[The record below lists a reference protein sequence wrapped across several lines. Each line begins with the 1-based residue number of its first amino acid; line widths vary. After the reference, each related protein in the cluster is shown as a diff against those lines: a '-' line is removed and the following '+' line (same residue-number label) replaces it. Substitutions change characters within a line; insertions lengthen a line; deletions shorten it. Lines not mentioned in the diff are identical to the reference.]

1 MKVATSQ
8 YAISYFERFESFADK
23 LEEWISNAGDAELVL
38 FPEYAALELT
48 SLFGPEVYSDLQRQL
63 KAIQGLLPNWIALH
77 QELARRHNKVV
88 AAASFPVEVDNGYVN
103 RVHVFEPTGLAGC
116 QDKCIM
122 TRFENEQWLISPGA
136 KLQPIQTEL
145 GPLGVITCYDA
156 EFPLLGHQL
165 ARAGCEILLAPSCT
179 DTQAG
184 FNRVAIG
191 ARARAME
198 NQCYVLHS
206 PTVGVA
212 DWSPAVDENIGRA
225 GIYGPMDQGFP
236 QDGILKQ
243 ANDDQPQWVSADLDL
258 KALEQVR
265 RDGQVLNRKDWSKQE
280 HYLNEHPR
288 SESKNH

>member
-8 YAISYFERFESFADK
+8 YDIGYFERFESFADE
-23 LEEWISNAGDAELVL
+23 LEEWITNAGDAELVL

-63 KAIQGLLPNWIALH
+63 KAIQGLLPRWIALH
-77 QELARRHNKVV
+77 QELARCHNKVI
-88 AAASFPVEVDNGYVN
+88 AAASFPVKIDGGYVN
-103 RVHVFEPTGLAGC
+103 RVHVFGPAGLAGS

-122 TRFENEQWLISPGA
+122 TRFENEQWFISPGA
-136 KLQPIQTEL
+136 ELHPIQTEL
-145 GPLGVITCYDA
+145 GSLGVITCYDA

-225 GIYGPMDQGFP
+225 GIYSPVDRGFP
-236 QDGILKQ
+236 EDGILNQ
-243 ANDDQPQWVSADLDL
+243 SCDDSPQWVSAELDL

-265 RDGQVLNRKDWSKQE
+265 RDGQVLNRQDWSKQE
-280 HYLNEHPR
+280 HYLNDHPR

>member
-8 YAISYFERFESFADK
+8 YAISYFERFEFFADK

-77 QELARRHNKVV
+77 QELARRHNKVI

-145 GPLGVITCYDA
+145 GLLGVITCYDA

-165 ARAGCEILLAPSCT
+165 AQAGCEILLAPSCT

-206 PTVGVA
+206 PTVGMA

-225 GIYGPMDQGFP
+225 GIYGPIDHCFP

-243 ANDDQPQWVSADLDL
+243 AIDDQPQWVSADLDL

>member
-8 YAISYFERFESFADK
+8 YAIGYFERFESFADK
-23 LEEWISNAGDAELVL
+23 LEEWISNAGDAALVL
-38 FPEYAALELT
+38 FPEYAAMELT

-63 KAIQGLLPNWIALH
+63 KAMQGLMPNWIALH
-77 QELARRHNKVV
+77 QELARRHNKVI
-88 AAASFPVEVDNGYVN
+88 AAASFPVEVDHGHVN
-103 RVHVFEPTGLAGC
+103 RVHVFEPAGLAGF

-122 TRFENEQWLISPGA
+122 TRFENEQWFINPGA

-145 GPLGVITCYDA
+145 GSLGVITCYDA
-156 EFPLLGHQL
+156 EFPLLGRQL
-165 ARAGCEILLAPSCT
+165 AQAGCEILLAPSCT

-225 GIYGPMDQGFP
+225 GIYGPIDRGFP
-236 QDGILKQ
+236 EDGILNQ
-243 ANDDQPQWVSADLDL
+243 ACYDSPQWVSAELDI

-265 RDGQVLNRKDWSKQE
+265 RDGQVLNRQDWSKQE
-280 HYLNEHPR
+280 YYLNDYPR

>member
-1 MKVATSQ
+1 M
-8 YAISYFERFESFADK
+8 
-23 LEEWISNAGDAELVL
+23 L
-38 FPEYAALELT
+38 FPEYATMELT
-48 SLFGPEVYSDLQRQL
+48 SLFGPEVYSDLQHQL
-63 KAIQGLLPNWIALH
+63 RALQGLLPNWIALH
-77 QELARRHNKVV
+77 QELARRHNKVI
-88 AAASFPVEVDNGYVN
+88 AAASFPVECNDGYVN
-103 RVHVFEPTGLAGC
+103 RVHVFGPEGLVGS

-122 TRFENEQWLISPGA
+122 TRFENEQWFISPGFA
-136 KLQPIQTEL
+136 LQPIKTEL
-145 GPLGVITCYDA
+145 GSLGVITCYDA

-165 ARAGCEILLAPSCT
+165 AQAGCEILLAPSCT

-198 NQCYVLHS
+198 NQCYVMHS
-206 PTVGVA
+206 PTVGMA

-225 GIYGPMDQGFP
+225 GIYGPIDHGFP
-236 QDGILKQ
+236 QDGILNQ
-243 ANDDQPQWVSADLDL
+243 AIDDQPQWVSAELDL

-265 RDGQVLNRKDWSKQE
+265 RDGQVLIRKDWSKQE

>member
-8 YAISYFERFESFADK
+8 YDIGYFERFESFADK
-23 LEEWISNAGDAELVL
+23 LEEWITNAGDAELVL

-63 KAIQGLLPNWIALH
+63 KAIQGLLTNWIALH
-77 QELARRHNKVV
+77 QELARQHNKVI

-103 RVHVFEPTGLAGC
+103 RVHVFEPTGLAGY

-122 TRFENEQWLISPGA
+122 TRFENEQWFISPGA
-136 KLQPIQTEL
+136 ELHPIQTEL
-145 GPLGVITCYDA
+145 GSLGVITCYDA

-225 GIYGPMDQGFP
+225 GIYSPVDRGFP
-236 QDGILKQ
+236 EDGILNQ
-243 ANDDQPQWVSADLDL
+243 SCDDSPQWVSAELDL

>member
-77 QELARRHNKVV
+77 QELARRHNKVI
-88 AAASFPVEVDNGYVN
+88 AAASFPVKVDNGYVN

-122 TRFENEQWLISPGA
+122 TRFENEQWFISPGA

-145 GPLGVITCYDA
+145 GPLGIITCYDA

-184 FNRVAIG
+184 FNRVAIS

-225 GIYGPMDQGFP
+225 GIYSPVDRGFP
-236 QDGILKQ
+236 EDGILNQ
-243 ANDDQPQWVSADLDL
+243 SCDDSPQWVSAELDI

-265 RDGQVLNRKDWSKQE
+265 RDGQVLNRQDWSKQE
-280 HYLNEHPR
+280 YYLNDHPR

>member
-1 MKVATSQ
+1 MDFQCRRRRIGSIPRIRRLGTDVF
-8 YAISYFERFESFADK
+8 IWPRGVFGFAAPIK
-23 LEEWISNAGDAELVL
+23 GDTRITA
-38 FPEYAALELT
+38 
-48 SLFGPEVYSDLQRQL
+48 
-63 KAIQGLLPNWIALH
+63 NWIALH
-77 QELARRHNKVV
+77 QELARRHNKVI
-88 AAASFPVEVDNGYVN
+88 AAASFPVKVDNGYVN

-122 TRFENEQWLISPGA
+122 TRFENEQWFISPGA

-145 GPLGVITCYDA
+145 GPLGIITCYDA

-165 ARAGCEILLAPSCT
+165 ARAGCEITAPSCT

-184 FNRVAIG
+184 FNRVAIS

-225 GIYGPMDQGFP
+225 GIYSPLIEAF
-236 QDGILKQ
+236 LKT
-243 ANDDQPQWVSADLDL
+243 VF
-258 KALEQVR
+258 
-265 RDGQVLNRKDWSKQE
+265 
-280 HYLNEHPR
+280 
-288 SESKNH
+288 

>member
-8 YAISYFERFESFADK
+8 YAIGYFERFESFADK
-23 LEEWISNAGDAELVL
+23 LEEWITSAGEADLVL
-38 FPEYAALELT
+38 FPEYGSMELT
-48 SLFGPEVYSDLQRQL
+48 SLFGPKVYSDLQHQL
-63 KAIQGLLPNWIALH
+63 QALQELLPRWIALH
-77 QELARRHNKVV
+77 QELARRHNKVI
-88 AAASFPVEVDNGYVN
+88 AAASFPVKIDGGYVN
-103 RVHVFEPTGLAGC
+103 RVHVFGPAGLAGY

-122 TRFENEQWLISPGA
+122 TRFENEQWFISPGA
-136 KLQPIQTEL
+136 ELHPIQTEL
-145 GPLGVITCYDA
+145 GSLGVITCYDA

-198 NQCYVLHS
+198 NQCYVMHS
-206 PTVGVA
+206 PTVGMA

-225 GIYGPMDQGFP
+225 GIYGPIDHGFP

-243 ANDDQPQWVSADLDL
+243 AIDDQPQWVSADLDL